1 MDKRMEANLR
11 VKQSITDALFFLM
24 QKKDLSGITVTEII
38 ETAKVTRASFYRK
51 YKSKEDVISVFIS
64 DVFERLRG
72 DRDPATID
80 YKSRSHVKRIFVYFK
95 MYAHYFM
102 ELYRA
107 NLSMLVLEELNNF
120 QSAIAGNM
128 PANSVERYSIYFY
141 TGALFNT
148 LTEWIKTGT
157 SESVDDMTDFF
168 CRQMEA
174 LS

>member
-38 ETAKVTRASFYRK
+38 ETAKVARASFYRN

-64 DVFERLRG
+64 DVFERFRG

-141 TGALFNT
+141 TGALFDT

-157 SESVDDMTDFF
+157 SESVDDMTDVF
-168 CRQMEA
+168 CRQIEA